1 MFSEQIRH
9 AHSREVLGSMVKM
22 LAGKE
27 LQLLLAG
34 SKIFECSA
42 AAKQVTKERND
53 SIPNCKKI
61 RLRRLTRSLQ
71 LMEL

>member
-22 LAGKE
+22 MAGKE

-34 SKIFECSA
+34 SRENVLGSG
-42 AAKQVTKERND
+42 D
-53 SIPNCKKI
+53 HS
-61 RLRRLTRSLQ
+61 
-71 LMEL
+71 